1 VLGKKVLRGDEMFQ
15 SLARKSE
22 EIRAS
27 LLHFCT
33 FADLTFRFSVRHGE
47 VDPVR
52 GSGFSKMQK
61 CKTAKSEQFLAKCS
75 RAAMAVS
82 YLCIVLEKQAD
93 VPAFADS
100 KRQHVQTPG
109 TNTCRLQRQQKRDE
123 VKN

>member
-1 VLGKKVLRGDEMFQ
+1 MPRRGLRRFWGDLEGKFEVLGKKVLCGDEMFQ

-61 CKTAKSEQFLAKCS
+61 
-75 RAAMAVS
+75 
-82 YLCIVLEKQAD
+82 
-93 VPAFADS
+93 
-100 KRQHVQTPG
+100 
-109 TNTCRLQRQQKRDE
+109 
-123 VKN
+123 